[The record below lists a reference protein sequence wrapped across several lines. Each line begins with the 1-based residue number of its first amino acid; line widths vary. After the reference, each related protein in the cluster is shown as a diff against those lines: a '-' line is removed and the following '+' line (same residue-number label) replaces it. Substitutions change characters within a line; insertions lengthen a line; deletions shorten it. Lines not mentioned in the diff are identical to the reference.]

1 MCKTLFVLYFSKTGV
16 LSAKTLLQPISRERK
31 RVIKVT
37 HFQTLFSEATK
48 REKRW
53 KTMHNLWGFT
63 SNIFASYIISRDYL
77 SPGEEFLL
85 KSGALEER
93 VSIIKNHDNL
103 SSRNFGTAYVSLSI
117 LSMRPCPVWNNTLE
131 VACGCLW
138 YSCSLLPNFG
148 GKSCRQLAFSAG
160 NSSGQRGFKNSRKQE
175 IKKCNQE
182 EILRKFRYKALRNIN
197 PGTNLVSGKLS
208 VLLERFIVTFTA
220 NVNLYLVNKITVRL
234 SFTVDKFL

>member
-1 MCKTLFVLYFSKTGV
+1 MSVCKTLFVLYFSKTGV

-93 VSIIKNHDNL
+93 VSTIKNHDNL
-103 SSRNFGTAYVSLSI
+103 SSRNFGTVYVSLSI
-117 LSMRPCPVWNNTLE
+117 LSM
-131 VACGCLW
+131 
-138 YSCSLLPNFG
+138 
-148 GKSCRQLAFSAG
+148 
-160 NSSGQRGFKNSRKQE
+160 
-175 IKKCNQE
+175 
-182 EILRKFRYKALRNIN
+182 
-197 PGTNLVSGKLS
+197 
-208 VLLERFIVTFTA
+208 
-220 NVNLYLVNKITVRL
+220 
-234 SFTVDKFL
+234 

>member
-1 MCKTLFVLYFSKTGV
+1 
-16 LSAKTLLQPISRERK
+16 
-31 RVIKVT
+31 
-37 HFQTLFSEATK
+37 
-48 REKRW
+48 
-53 KTMHNLWGFT
+53 MHKLWGYT
-63 SNIFASYIISRDYL
+63 SYIFASYITSRDYL
-77 SPGEEFLL
+77 SPGGEFLL

-93 VSIIKNHDNL
+93 VSTTKSHDNL
-103 SSRNFGTAYVSLSI
+103 SSRNFGTACVSLSI
-117 LSMRPCPVWNNTLE
+117 LSMWPCPVWNNTLE

-160 NSSGQRGFKNSRKQE
+160 NSSEQRGFKNSRKQE
-175 IKKCNQE
+175 IKKCNQLE
-182 EILRKFRYKALRNIN
+182 EILRKFSYKALRNIN

-234 SFTVDKFL
+234 SFTVNKFL

>member
-1 MCKTLFVLYFSKTGV
+1 
-16 LSAKTLLQPISRERK
+16 
-31 RVIKVT
+31 
-37 HFQTLFSEATK
+37 
-48 REKRW
+48 
-53 KTMHNLWGFT
+53 MHNLWGFT
-63 SNIFASYIISRDYL
+63 SSFFASYIISRDYL

-93 VSIIKNHDNL
+93 VSTIKNHDNL
-103 SSRNFGTAYVSLSI
+103 SSRNFGTTYVSLSI
-117 LSMRPCPVWNNTLE
+117 LSMWPCPVWNNTLE

-160 NSSGQRGFKNSRKQE
+160 NCSGQRGFKNSRKQE

>member
-1 MCKTLFVLYFSKTGV
+1 M

-37 HFQTLFSEATK
+37 HFLTLFSEATK

-93 VSIIKNHDNL
+93 VSTIKNHDNL
-103 SSRNFGTAYVSLSI
+103 SSRNFGTVYVSLSI
-117 LSMRPCPVWNNTLE
+117 LSM
-131 VACGCLW
+131 
-138 YSCSLLPNFG
+138 
-148 GKSCRQLAFSAG
+148 
-160 NSSGQRGFKNSRKQE
+160 
-175 IKKCNQE
+175 
-182 EILRKFRYKALRNIN
+182 
-197 PGTNLVSGKLS
+197 
-208 VLLERFIVTFTA
+208 
-220 NVNLYLVNKITVRL
+220 
-234 SFTVDKFL
+234 

>member
-1 MCKTLFVLYFSKTGV
+1 
-16 LSAKTLLQPISRERK
+16 
-31 RVIKVT
+31 
-37 HFQTLFSEATK
+37 
-48 REKRW
+48 
-53 KTMHNLWGFT
+53 MHNLWGFT
-63 SNIFASYIISRDYL
+63 SYIFASYIISRDYL

-93 VSIIKNHDNL
+93 VSTIKNCDNL
-103 SSRNFGTAYVSLSI
+103 SSRNFGTTYVSLSI
-117 LSMRPCPVWNNTLE
+117 LFMWPCPPVWNNTLE

-182 EILRKFRYKALRNIN
+182 EILRKFSYKALRNIN

-234 SFTVDKFL
+234 SFIVHKFL